1 VDGAVSIRVIYRS
14 SKGDIMKYV
23 GLGTAVVGLALF
35 GVGAVGFAAEK
46 ADFGKQEYDA
56 NCAVCH
62 GLAGKGDGSYGEL
75 LKTRATDLT
84 VLAKKNGGVY
94 PFARVYEAIDG
105 TLPVKAHGTTEMP
118 IWGTV
123 YKAKAAE
130 MALEYPELFA
140 RARILALDEYIYR
153 LQAK

>member
-1 VDGAVSIRVIYRS
+1 MKCIGFAV
-14 SKGDIMKYV
+14 
-23 GLGTAVVGLALF
+23 AVVGTALL
-35 GVGAVGFAAEK
+35 GVSAIGLAAEK
-46 ADFGKQEYDA
+46 TDLGKQEYDG

-62 GLAGKGDGSYGEL
+62 GLTGKGDGSYGEL

-84 VLAKKNGGVY
+84 MLARKNGGVY

-105 TLPVKAHGTTEMP
+105 TLPVKAHGTADMP
-118 IWGTV
+118 IWGAV
-123 YKAKAAE
+123 YKDKATNFAV
-130 MALEYPELFA
+130 EYPEAFV